1 MLAVSLNHY
10 LRRGQS
16 LRGANGGLARG
27 AAPKRNLI
35 FLMARFVRAKLSY
48 EDVSDIDIKYI
59 DRDEALEQNS
69 VVESDIMMISHFILG

>member
-48 EDVSDIDIKYI
+48 EDVSDIDINIKYI
-59 DRDEALEQNS
+59 TVDEAL
-69 VVESDIMMISHFILG
+69 VCGF